1 MGESDF
7 LRLRLFRTLALINF
21 TSQQETPY
29 LWPCLDPFT
38 SWLKATVASFVKTSP
53 AEHLCLLKRH
63 TGSSPERVRVK
74 PDKVI
79 DSQMV
84 CVVHSLPAARAL
96 IL

>member
-1 MGESDF
+1 MGERGF
-7 LRLRLFRTLALINF
+7 LRLRLFRTVALIYF

-29 LWPCLDPFT
+29 LWPRLNPFT
-38 SWLKATVASFVKTSP
+38 SWLKAAVASFVRTSP

-84 CVVHSLPAARAL
+84 CVVHSPPTARDL